1 MIVLPTVLTQMIVCC
16 VAHFIVLFANQQYTN
31 QNTPAY
37 SGVFVNTPLGG
48 WGFMK
53 IFLIGFMG
61 SGKTYWGRLLSQK
74 LSIPFFDLD
83 EQVVSHEGKTISE
96 IFAEKGEEHFR
107 LQEKEVL
114 HIITESHDSFVMAC
128 GGGSPCYFNNI
139 EYMNRSG
146 TTVWI
151 NTPLDALY
159 QRLLGEKESRPMIK
173 ELTDEQLKGFIVK
186 KFADRKIYYEQADV
200 VMDEEPVQLEKL
212 VEKVFH
218 A

>member
-1 MIVLPTVLTQMIVCC
+1 
-16 VAHFIVLFANQQYTN
+16 
-31 QNTPAY
+31 
-37 SGVFVNTPLGG
+37 
-48 WGFMK
+48 MK

-61 SGKTYWGRLLSQK
+61 SGKTHWGRLLSEK
-74 LSIPFFDLD
+74 LGIRFFDLD
-83 EQVVSHEGKTISE
+83 EQVTEHAGKSISE
-96 IFAEKGEEHFR
+96 IFATEGEEQFR

-139 EYMNRSG
+139 DYMNQAG

-151 NTPLDALY
+151 NTASNILF
-159 QRLLGEKESRPMIK
+159 QRLMAEKEKRPLIRD
-173 ELTDEQLKGFIVK
+173 LSNDQLKAFIHK

-200 VMDEEPVQLEKL
+200 KVDEELVQLDKL
-212 VEKVFH
+212 IETIFH